1 MKFEI
6 DDATIA
12 KEIAEQ
18 TTRSLADSLSREDF
32 RGLWYN
38 EAVDSATRQVVAKI
52 VEKNEERI
60 CKAVVKLVAEKISK
74 NITLAAIL
82 GAVER
87 ENKK

>member
-6 DDATIA
+6 DDATVA

-38 EAVDSATRQVVAKI
+38 EAVDSATRQAVTKL
-52 VEKNEERI
+52 VEKYEERI

-82 GAVER
+82 GVVER

>member
-6 DDATIA
+6 DDATVA

-38 EAVDSATRQVVAKI
+38 EAVDSATRQAVAKL
-52 VEKNEERI
+52 VEKYEERI

-82 GAVER
+82 GVVER

>member
-6 DDATIA
+6 DEATIA

-38 EAVDSATRQVVAKI
+38 EAVDSATRQAVAKI
-52 VEKNEERI
+52 VEKYEERI

-82 GAVER
+82 AAVEK